1 MWELQPKSKFFVGP
15 SILICLVLEQG
26 EVGSLEF
33 GGDFNILLQGGYR
46 LINVRS
52 CSQMN
57 KEMQHKTMQG
67 TIKYVMLL
75 KR

>member
-1 MWELQPKSKFFVGP
+1 MWELEPKFKFFVGP

-26 EVGSLEF
+26 EIGSLEF
-33 GGDFNILLQGGYR
+33 GGDFDILLQGGYR
-46 LINVRS
+46 LINVLVVS
-52 CSQMN
+52 I
-57 KEMQHKTMQG
+57 QG